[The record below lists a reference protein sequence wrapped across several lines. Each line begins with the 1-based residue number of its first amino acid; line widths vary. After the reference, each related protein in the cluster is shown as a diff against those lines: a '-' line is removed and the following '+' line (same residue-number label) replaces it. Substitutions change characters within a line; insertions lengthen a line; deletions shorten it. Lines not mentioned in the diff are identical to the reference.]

1 MQSPLLRSR
10 IQDAPPPD
18 TTQAEVDTLS
28 WFDTVTSDTTGI
40 VDRVQAFGN
49 FVLNPE
55 VWMAIGGVMIRIVL
69 IVAFTSLVIK
79 LIDRLSDRMMKSV
92 EHLPPMNPRRQ
103 RASTISN
110 LISSTA
116 RYFLWPVAAIMALS
130 ALAIDVGAL
139 IATAGIAGLAIGFGA
154 QTLVKDVIGGI
165 FLLVDDTIHVGD
177 LVKINED
184 MGTVE
189 YIGVRMLRV
198 RKFDGEVLM
207 VPAGELRIFGNRS
220 IGYARAIVEVRLPY
234 EVDVES
240 VLPIMERVANE
251 WAAENAEILREEQ
264 PLVQAITSFGESAVN
279 ARIAVM
285 VAPGEQFPAERRLR
299 LLLKR
304 ELDRE
309 GIEIPVPRR
318 TYDIRHAA
326 DSSGRPFS
334 GGEDPDANDEKSG
347 TE

>member
-1 MQSPLLRSR
+1 MQSQLLRARVRSTAQ
-10 IQDAPPPD
+10 QDTLA
-18 TTQAEVDTLS
+18 TEADTLS
-28 WFDTVTSDTTGI
+28 WLEAVTADTVGI
-40 VDRVQAFGN
+40 VDRVQAFSDFILDPG
-49 FVLNPE
+49 
-55 VWMAIGGVMIRIVL
+55 VWMAVGGALIRIVL
-69 IVAFTSLVIK
+69 IIIFTSLVIK
-79 LIDRLSDRMMKSV
+79 LIDRLSDRMTKSV
-92 EHLPPMNPRRQ
+92 EDLPQMNPRRQ
-103 RASTISN
+103 RAFTISN

-116 RYFLWPVAAIMALS
+116 RYFLWPVAAIMSLS

-177 LVKINED
+177 LVKIGED

-220 IGYARAIVEVRLPY
+220 IGFARAIVEVRLPY

-251 WAAENAEILREEQ
+251 WAAENPEILREEQ

-304 ELDRE
+304 ELDRH

-318 TYDIRHAA
+318 TYDIRHVA
-326 DSSGRPFS
+326 DQPRLFS
-334 GGEDPDANDEKSG
+334 GNDDPDADDEQSG
-347 TE
+347 SE